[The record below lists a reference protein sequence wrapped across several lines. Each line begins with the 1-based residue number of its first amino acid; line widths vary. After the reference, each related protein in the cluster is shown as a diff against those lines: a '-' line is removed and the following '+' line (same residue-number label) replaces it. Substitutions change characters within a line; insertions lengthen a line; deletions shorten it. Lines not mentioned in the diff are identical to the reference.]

1 MPRFAREDPGVE
13 DAYESGSDD
22 GSTSS
27 EDSEDEPGR
36 PVIRL
41 GRTPTHT
48 YDDPA
53 NMNWRAKGLA
63 ACCTVECPR
72 RR

>member
-13 DAYESGSDD
+13 DAYDSGSDD

-27 EDSEDEPGR
+27 EDSEDEPDR
-36 PVIRL
+36 PVIHL
-41 GRTPTHT
+41 GRPPTHT

-53 NMNWRAKGLA
+53 NINWRAKGLA